1 MASFQRILF
10 SLAAAA
16 CLSLPL
22 AAQAEVFA
30 SAGTF
35 GSCLTNAGGT
45 PAARGCVSGA
55 TNQKIDM
62 PFVAGNAFYGQ
73 LKIGGQCLDAAGA
86 TLVFAA
92 CKSEDAQIWKLDGNT
107 GKINNGKNNCVL
119 ASGGTV
125 KTVACSQGG
134 TGLTWWSQGSTKVK
148 IIALPNMKTVAAG
161 TKLSVVNGNIVAGG
175 AGNIIAAKADI
186 VAGGAGNIVA
196 GGAGNIVA
204 GGAGN
209 IVAGGAGN

>member
-1 MASFQRILF
+1 MKALHRTLF
-10 SLAAAA
+10 SLAAVAGF
-16 CLSLPL
+16 CLPL

-45 PAARGCVSGA
+45 PAAQGCVSGA
-55 TNQKIDM
+55 SNQKVDM

-73 LKIGGQCLDAAGA
+73 LKIDGKCLDASGTALA
-86 TLVFAA
+86 FAA
-92 CKSEDAQIWKLDGNT
+92 CKSGDAQIWKLDGNT
-107 GKINNGKNNCVL
+107 GKINNGSNNCVL

-125 KTVACSQGG
+125 KTVNCGQGG

-148 IIALPNMKTVAAG
+148 IIAVAGMKTVAAG
-161 TKLSVVNGNIVAGG
+161 TKLTVSNGNFMN
-175 AGNIIAAKADI
+175 GNQI